1 MKEVAQQEH
10 VLSAH
15 AGSEHGKQPAPV
27 VMFNS
32 ILLFAISSS
41 VSCSKSFNI
50 RSIVHLR
57 TYLCCILKLYH
68 AQITGAS
75 HICFISDGFMIT
87 GAAEGTCKERSDGIE
102 HFAPSDPRAEFT
114 RDVSGSRVKIS
125 DFRLGSNFPVSRGVS
140 RVQRQS
146 RPFRRKEEALSGALK
161 KHRVCGVLWCALRDS
176 NPGPTD

>member
-15 AGSEHGKQPAPV
+15 AGSEHGKQPAPA

-32 ILLFAISSS
+32 ILLFAVSSS

-75 HICFISDGFMIT
+75 HICFNSDGFMTT
-87 GAAEGTCKERSDGIE
+87 GAAEGTCKERSDGIAIVAQSADRVSHRE
-102 HFAPSDPRAEFT
+102 RVPSRQRETPH
-114 RDVSGSRVKIS
+114 I
-125 DFRLGSNFPVSRGVS
+125 LRGVAL
-140 RVQRQS
+140 VQPKGLEPIRF
-146 RPFRRKEEALSGALK
+146 PIG
-161 KHRVCGVLWCALRDS
+161 
-176 NPGPTD
+176 T

>member
-15 AGSEHGKQPAPV
+15 AGSEHGKQPAPA

-41 VSCSKSFNI
+41 VSCSKSFHI
-50 RSIVHLR
+50 RSIVHIR

-87 GAAEGTCKERSDGIE
+87 GAAEGTCKERSDGIAIVAQSADRVS
-102 HFAPSDPRAEFT
+102 HRA
-114 RDVSGSRVKIS
+114 RVPLWQRETPHI
-125 DFRLGSNFPVSRGVS
+125 LRGV
-140 RVQRQS
+140 
-146 RPFRRKEEALSGALK
+146 ALGLVDKNATL
-161 KHRVCGVLWCALRDS
+161 
-176 NPGPTD
+176 